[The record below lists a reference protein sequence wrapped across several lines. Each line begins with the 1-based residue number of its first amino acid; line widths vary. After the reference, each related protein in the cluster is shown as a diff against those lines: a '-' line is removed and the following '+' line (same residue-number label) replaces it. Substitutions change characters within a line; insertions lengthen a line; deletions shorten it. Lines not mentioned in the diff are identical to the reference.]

1 MPAGSAYTD
10 EELERERVKD
20 KAFFQQGQD
29 PMQIRIELVCM
40 LVLRGKNHDL
50 DDDGVANS

>member
-20 KAFFQQGQD
+20 KAFFQQCEES
-29 PMQIRIELVCM
+29 MQIRINV
-40 LVLRGKNHDL
+40 HD
-50 DDDGVANS
+50 GAKK